1 MIYLIIGILV
11 MSFLVSFLMR
21 AFDIYIKFLDE
32 NIKLFKFDYLRI
44 IYLLTKNFLR
54 IIYSFLKKKDW
65 ASVKTISKFYIFNFE
80 IVITLLVS
88 ITKEVKLAV
97 EEDKPSFV
105 KAEKKSSI
113 LEIIKNSFPFFNA
126 QQNDLVFA

>member
-32 NIKLFKFDYLRI
+32 NIKLFKFDSLRI
-44 IYLLTKNFLR
+44 LYLLTKNFLR

-113 LEIIKNSFPFFNA
+113 LEFIKNSFPFFNA

>member
-1 MIYLIIGILV
+1 
-11 MSFLVSFLMR
+11 MR

-32 NIKLFKFDYLRI
+32 NIKLFKFDSLRI
-44 IYLLTKNFLR
+44 LYLLTKNFLR
-54 IIYSFLKKKDW
+54 IIYSFLKKEDW